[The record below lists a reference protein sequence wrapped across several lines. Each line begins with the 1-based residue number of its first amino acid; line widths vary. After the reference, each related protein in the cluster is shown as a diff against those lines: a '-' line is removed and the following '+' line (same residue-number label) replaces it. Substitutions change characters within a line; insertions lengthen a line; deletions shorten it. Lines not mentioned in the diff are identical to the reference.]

1 VLLRNGRYED
11 PQLSDRI
18 RQLLANTPLQ
28 EEAVVLSVKEEQL
41 VRLVAGGR
49 STREIASQLQVRT
62 DTVRRRLSALYGKT
76 GARNQGGLLVWGLE
90 HGVLKQPDLA
100 CGLHQR
106 PGQEQGAAAAEP
118 WMEER
123 PTQATKPT
131 CVPNLSPLWDELS
144 VVELRS
150 LLRSYPIDRT
160 SLPAAIERL
169 RRNEL
174 IEALNQIQALGA

>member
-1 VLLRNGRYED
+1 MTVATATGAIDTRATAQLAAEQTATELQSALLQAITGLTQLVS
-11 PQLSDRI
+11 QLSQQFPI
-18 RQLLANTPLQ
+18 
-28 EEAVVLSVKEEQL
+28 
-41 VRLVAGGR
+41 
-49 STREIASQLQVRT
+49 SQPT
-62 DTVRRRLSALYGKT
+62 
-76 GARNQGGLLVWGLE
+76 
-90 HGVLKQPDLA
+90 
-100 CGLHQR
+100 
-106 PGQEQGAAAAEP
+106 AAAAEP

-123 PTQATKPT
+123 PAQATQPT

-174 IEALNQIQALGA
+174 IEALNQIQALGV

>member
-1 VLLRNGRYED
+1 MTVATATGAIGTRATAQLTTELAASELQSALLQAITGLTQLVS
-11 PQLSDRI
+11 QLSQQFPI
-18 RQLLANTPLQ
+18 
-28 EEAVVLSVKEEQL
+28 
-41 VRLVAGGR
+41 
-49 STREIASQLQVRT
+49 
-62 DTVRRRLSALYGKT
+62 
-76 GARNQGGLLVWGLE
+76 NQ
-90 HGVLKQPDLA
+90 PTA
-100 CGLHQR
+100 T
-106 PGQEQGAAAAEP
+106 AAEP

-123 PTQATKPT
+123 PAQSTQPT